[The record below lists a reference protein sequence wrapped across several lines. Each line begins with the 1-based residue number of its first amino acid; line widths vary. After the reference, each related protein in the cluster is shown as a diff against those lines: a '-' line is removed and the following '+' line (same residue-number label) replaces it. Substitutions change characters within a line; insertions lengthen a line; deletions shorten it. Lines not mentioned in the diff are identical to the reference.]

1 MRIRVVGFS
10 VLGAAV
16 LVAAGLALFVF
27 DFPRIS
33 SNDMAPSLR
42 TRDLLLACR
51 MCGPPERGDVVFFA
65 LPESGQLVPLRVIG
79 MPGDTVQVTRGHVL
93 VNGRPLFEEKAPNEQ
108 LAIDPVDN
116 NPREF
121 EVVWETVGKHRYQVL
136 WEARTPL
143 TGEVKTEKLGDEFF
157 LMADRRTF
165 AHDSRD
171 FGAISRKQVRSI
183 VLRVLSAGDNDSNRQ
198 TRLP

>member
-10 VLGAAV
+10 VLGAAL

-42 TRDLLLACR
+42 TRDLVLACR
-51 MCGPPERGDVVFFA
+51 MCGPPERGDVVFAA
-65 LPESGQLVPLRVIG
+65 LPDGGQLVPLRVIG
-79 MPGDTVQVTRGHVL
+79 MPGDTVQVSKGHVL
-93 VNGRPLFEEKAPNEQ
+93 LNGRPLFEEKAPNEQ

-121 EVVWETVGKHRYQVL
+121 EVAWETEGKHRYQVL
-136 WEARTPL
+136 KDARTPL
-143 TGEVKTEKLGDEFF
+143 GGEVKSHKLGDEFF

-165 AHDSRD
+165 ARDSRD
-171 FGAISRKQVRSI
+171 FGAVSRKEVRSI
-183 VLRVLSAGDNDSNRQ
+183 VLRVLSAGDDDSSRQ
-198 TRLP
+198 TKLP